1 MAIQVAVPDA
11 TSADDLVARL
21 AFSVKRE
28 ELGGRRYAVALA
40 GEVDMQTAPEFER
53 ELLAT
58 IEQGARELVIDLTS
72 ASFIDSSFVHVLLDG
87 QRRLR
92 SCGGRL
98 SIVCGDRNLVRVFEI
113 TGLDRIFS
121 IHSPLERHLTS
132 ARRFLATTSP
142 RRPTEPPRHRD
153 RLSGKERNVTAAADL
168 DRARRRWRTPTG

>member
-21 AFSVKRE
+21 AFSVKTE

-58 IEQGARELVIDLTS
+58 IENGARELVIDLAQ
-72 ASFIDSSFVHVLLDG
+72 ASFIDSSFLHALLHG
-87 QRRLR
+87 QERLR
-92 SCGGRL
+92 RGGGRL

-113 TGLDRIFS
+113 TGLDRVFS
-121 IHSPLERHLTS
+121 IHSPLEGTSRRPGASSLRHLHA
-132 ARRFLATTSP
+132 ARQSP
-142 RRPTEPPRHRD
+142 HETEGA
-153 RLSGKERNVTAAADL
+153 SVGRNGT
-168 DRARRRWRTPTG
+168 